1 MAATGDL
8 RPPNG
13 PVVAPSGYP
22 QIPWGEFFQD
32 LADRIAALEAKVKA
46 LEGGP

>member
-13 PVVAPSGYP
+13 PVVAPGGYP
-22 QIPWGEFFQD
+22 HMPWAAFFQD
-32 LADRIAALEAKVKA
+32 LANRIAALEAKVKA
-46 LEGGP
+46 LENP